1 MKARVPLS
9 AETRKR
15 IEQEVALRMAE
26 AQRELDERTEE
37 IRKEERT
44 YTLRRFLKV
53 LCYVLHDKHGFGK
66 KRCLDVIADYQ
77 ILFNENEDTEYLW
90 ERIDREVM
98 DRMGLFEGW
107 ERDYTDE

>member
-9 AETRKR
+9 AKTRKL
-15 IEQEVALRMAE
+15 IEQEVAIRIAK

-37 IRKEERT
+37 IRKEERA

-53 LCYVLHDKHGFGK
+53 LCYVLNAKHGFGK

-77 ILFNENEDTEYLW
+77 IFFDENEDTEYLW

-98 DRMGLFEGW
+98 DRMGLFKDW
-107 ERDYTDE
+107 ERDYSDD

>member
-37 IRKEERT
+37 IRKEERI

-53 LCYVLHDKHGFGK
+53 LCYVLHDKYGFGK
-66 KRCLDVIADYQ
+66 KRCLDIILDYQ
-77 ILFNENEDTEYLW
+77 GFFDENETKDYLW
-90 ERIDREVM
+90 ERVDRVVM
-98 DRMGLFEGW
+98 DRMGLFKDW
-107 ERDYTDE
+107 ERDYSDE

>member
-53 LCYVLHDKHGFGK
+53 LCYVLNDKYGFGK

-77 ILFNENEDTEYLW
+77 IFFDENEDTDYLW
-90 ERIDREVM
+90 ERIDRAVM

-107 ERDYTDE
+107 ERDYSDE